1 MPLLPAMPA
10 LSWFNQHR
18 LLTMTL
24 VCACHLAL
32 SWLGLQVPFFNEH
45 ISLIWPATGFTI
57 AVIWRLGYTY
67 SIAIAASVII
77 LTLFQGLPLASS
89 IALGLGNALGP
100 ALAVRF
106 FAAKK
111 LRYQLDNARDL
122 IWFLLLSI
130 GVGTLITS
138 VNGASQLWISGYV
151 SDALWFSTM
160 LAWWFGDS
168 FGVLVFGIPLLCFQR
183 SQWQLLSGWRFWTVL
198 GCSVLVALLVFWLPD
213 VADWSPTLLFVP
225 LLMLLWTVLRQ
236 GLWAAS
242 VNVAVITS
250 LAVIGTIQGRGIF
263 ADPEPMQALF
273 SISSYILVMAL
284 FSYLLA
290 FLQQSG
296 ARTRDHINS
305 ALQGSGLGIWQLDLQ
320 QDSVQFFGQAEMML
334 GYQSAE
340 LGRNFASWTD
350 LLHPD
355 DAVAARTALV
365 RHLKGQDPLYQVEFR
380 LKHKLGHWVWV
391 LSQGRVIERD
401 AEGRASRMVGSNAD
415 ISALK
420 QADLAV
426 SQLKDFYATVLSKVV
441 TGVWVGDA
449 RHQLIYVNLGL
460 SRLMSMPE
468 AELLEKNILTDF
480 PEQTLKHFRPFYYR
494 AMHGLTPVRFE
505 ALPIQTPGGR
515 QLYLSGWL
523 VPLLK
528 DGRFDGMIGTVDD
541 MTQHRQYEQQILQL
555 AFVDQLTGLPNR
567 AALQDKARE
576 MLAGALQQQQQ
587 LAVYHID
594 LDHFQHI
601 NDSMGHD
608 TGDALLKQVA
618 DRLKMLATAQDL
630 LGRPGGDEFILIRPS
645 RTEHDVLQTAH
656 QLILLMAEAF
666 AVDERMLQVS
676 PSIGIALFP
685 QHGLSF
691 AELQRMADIALY
703 AAKASGRN
711 RYSLYNPQMS
721 ESLQERLQLEHGMR
735 SGLYAGQFSL
745 HYQPVQALADE
756 QIISVEALL
765 RWQHPQLGFVSP
777 ARFIPL
783 AEHSGFIVEL
793 GEWVLQQAL
802 KQLARWRQQ
811 GLNLRVAV
819 NISTVQ
825 LRHPDFMRQLQQAL
839 TQYGVPPALLELELT
854 ESVLAD
860 QVEQSRL
867 LLQQIRGLGVTLA
880 LDDFGTG
887 YSSLA
892 YLKSFPLDKLK
903 IDRSFVRDLLTDPDD
918 RAIVH
923 SVVVLGH
930 SLGLRVVA
938 EGVELAGQ
946 LHQLR
951 ALDVDDVQG
960 YLLSKPLPA
969 EELENWLR
977 RVHSLGLPHTQTD
990 PQ

>member
-1 MPLLPAMPA
+1 MPLLPPMPA

-18 LLTMTL
+18 VLTMVL
-24 VCACHLAL
+24 VGLFHLLL

-57 AVIWRLGYTY
+57 AVIWRLGYSY
-67 SIAIAASVII
+67 SISIAASVIF
-77 LTLFQGLPLASS
+77 LTLYQGLPLASS

-100 ALAVRF
+100 ALAVRL
-106 FAAKK
+106 FAVKK

-122 IWFLLLSI
+122 IWFLVFSI

-151 SDALWFSTM
+151 SDALWFSTT

-183 SQWQLLSGWRFWTVL
+183 RQWRLLSGWRFWTVL
-198 GCSVLVALLVFWLPD
+198 SLSGLTSMLVFWIPGAHL
-213 VADWSPTLLFVP
+213 WSPTLLFVP
-225 LLMLLWTVLRQ
+225 LLVLLWTVLRQ
-236 GLWAAS
+236 GLWASS
-242 VNVAVITS
+242 VNVALITS
-250 LAVIGTIQGRGIF
+250 LAVIGTIQGRGMF
-263 ADPEPMQALF
+263 VDPEPLQSLF
-273 SISSYILVMAL
+273 SISSYILVISL

-290 FLQQSG
+290 FLHQSG
-296 ARTRDHINS
+296 ERTRDHVNS

-320 QDSVQFFGQAEMML
+320 QDQVQFFGQAEVML
-334 GYQSAE
+334 GYQAGE
-340 LGRNFASWTD
+340 LGRRFQHWTN

-355 DAVAARTALV
+355 DAAPTRLALTQ
-365 RHLKGQDPLYQVEFR
+365 HLKGITPLYQIEFR
-380 LKHKLGHWVWV
+380 LRHKAGHWVWV
-391 LSQGRVIERD
+391 LSQGRVVERD
-401 AEGRASRMVGSNAD
+401 AQGRASRMVGSNTD

-449 RHQLIYVNLGL
+449 RHRLIYVNQGL
-460 SRLMSMPE
+460 SRLMSM
-468 AELLEKNILTDF
+468 AESDLLNKQILTDF
-480 PEQTLKHFRPFYYR
+480 PEQTLQHFRPFYYR

-505 ALPIQTPGGR
+505 TLPIQTPGGR
-515 QLYLSGWL
+515 QLFLSGWL

-528 DGRFDGMIGTVDD
+528 DGSFDGMIGTVDD
-541 MTQHRQYEQQILQL
+541 MTQQRQYEQQILQL

-567 AALQDKARE
+567 AALQDKARDL
-576 MLAGALQQQQQ
+576 LAGALQQQQQ

-608 TGDALLKQVA
+608 TGDILLKMVA
-618 DRLKMLATAQDL
+618 ERLKMLTTAQDL
-630 LGRPGGDEFILIRPS
+630 LSRPGGDEFFLIHAC

-656 QLILLMAEAF
+656 QLILLMSEAF
-666 AVDERMLQVS
+666 AVEERMLQVS
-676 PSIGIALFP
+676 CSIGIALFP

-691 AELQRMADIALY
+691 AELQRMADVALY
-703 AAKASGRN
+703 AAKAAGRN

-721 ESLQERLQLEHGMR
+721 EILHERLQLEHGMR

-745 HYQPVQALADE
+745 HYQPVQTLADR
-756 QIISVEALL
+756 QIVSVEALL
-765 RWQHPQLGFVSP
+765 RWQHPQLGNVSP
-777 ARFIPL
+777 VRFIPL

-802 KQLARWRQQ
+802 KQLARWRAQ
-811 GLNLRVAV
+811 GVMLRVAV

-825 LRHPDFMRQLQQAL
+825 LRHPDFLRHLQQAL
-839 TQYGVPPALLELELT
+839 TQHGIAGNQLELELT
-854 ESVLAD
+854 ESVLAE
-860 QVEQSRL
+860 QVEQSRQ
-867 LLQQIRGLGVTLA
+867 LLQQIRALGVTLA

-938 EGVELAGQ
+938 EGVEDAGQ
-946 LHQLR
+946 LQQLQHM
-951 ALDVDDVQG
+951 DVDEVQG
-960 YLLSKPLPA
+960 YLLSKPLPP

-977 RVHSLGLPHTQTD
+977 RVHSLGMPHLQ
-990 PQ
+990 

>member
-1 MPLLPAMPA
+1 VPLLPSVPT
-10 LSWFNQHR
+10 LSWFHQHR
-18 LLTMTL
+18 LLTL
-24 VCACHLAL
+24 SGVWALHLFL
-32 SWLGLQVPFFNEH
+32 SWLGLQVPFFNSH
-45 ISLIWPATGFTI
+45 ISLIWPATGFAI
-57 AVIWRLGYTY
+57 AVIWRLGYSY
-67 SIAIAASVII
+67 GIAIGASVIT
-77 LTLFQGLPLASS
+77 LTLLQGLPLASC

-100 ALAVRF
+100 MLAVRL
-106 FAAKK
+106 FALQS

-138 VNGASQLWISGYV
+138 LNGASQLWISGLV
-151 SDALWFSTM
+151 PDALWGSTM

-183 SQWQLLSGWRFWTVL
+183 RQWQLLSGWRFWAVL
-198 GCSVLVALLVFWLPD
+198 GLSGLSSLLVFWVPGAHL
-213 VADWSPTLLFVP
+213 WSPTLLFVP
-225 LLMLLWTVLRQ
+225 LLVLLWTVLRQ
-236 GLWAAS
+236 GLWASS
-242 VNVAVITS
+242 VNVALITS

-263 ADPEPMQALF
+263 VNSEPLQSLF
-273 SISSYILVMAL
+273 SISSYILVISL

-290 FLQQSG
+290 FLHQSG
-296 ARTRDHINS
+296 VQTRDHINS
-305 ALQGSGLGIWQLDLQ
+305 ALQGSGLGIWQLDLLQ
-320 QDSVQFFGQAEMML
+320 EQIRFFGQAEAML
-334 GYQSAE
+334 GYQPGE
-340 LGRNFASWTD
+340 LGSQFNHWSS
-350 LLHPD
+350 LVHPE
-355 DAVAARTALV
+355 DAAATRLALTQ
-365 RHLKGQDPLYQVEFR
+365 HLKGRTPLYQSEFR
-380 LKHKLGHWVWV
+380 LQHKLGHWVWV
-391 LSQGRVIERD
+391 LSQGRVVERD
-401 AEGRASRMVGSNAD
+401 AQGRATRLVGSNAD

-426 SQLKDFYATVLSKVV
+426 SQLKDFYATILSKVV

-449 RHQLIYVNLGL
+449 AHRLIYVNQGL
-460 SRLMSMPE
+460 VRLMSM
-468 AELLEKNILTDF
+468 AESDLLHKNILNDF
-480 PEQTLKHFRPFYYR
+480 PEQTLQHFRPFYYR
-494 AMHGLTPVRFE
+494 AVHGLTPVRFE
-505 ALPIQTPGGR
+505 GLPLQTPGGR
-515 QLYLSGWL
+515 HLFLSGWL

-528 DGRFDGMIGTVDD
+528 DSQFDGMIGTVDD
-541 MTQHRQYEQQILQL
+541 MTQQRQYEQQILQL

-567 AALQDKARE
+567 AALQDKARD
-576 MLAGALQQQQQ
+576 MLAAALQQQQQ

-608 TGDALLKQVA
+608 TGDTLLQMVA
-618 DRLKMLATAQDL
+618 ERLKMLTISGDL
-630 LGRPGGDEFILIRPS
+630 LSRPGGDEFILIRAC

-666 AVDERMLQVS
+666 AVEERMLQVS

-691 AELQRMADIALY
+691 AELQRMADVALY
-703 AAKASGRN
+703 AAKAAGRN

-721 ESLQERLQLEHGMR
+721 ELLHERLQLEHGMR

-756 QIISVEALL
+756 QIVSVEALL
-765 RWQHPQLGFVSP
+765 RWHHPQLGNISP
-777 ARFIPL
+777 VRFIPL
-783 AEHSGFIVEL
+783 AEHSGFITEL

-802 KQLARWRQQ
+802 KQLARWRAQ
-811 GLNLRVAV
+811 GLQLRVAV

-825 LRHPDFMRQLQQAL
+825 LRHPDFLRQLQQAL
-839 TQYGVPPALLELELT
+839 TEHGVPGSQLELELT

-860 QVEQSRL
+860 QVAQSRQL
-867 LLQQIRGLGVTLA
+867 LAQIRALGVTLA

-938 EGVELAGQ
+938 EGVEDAGQ

-951 ALDVDDVQG
+951 QLDVDDVQG

>member
-1 MPLLPAMPA
+1 MSLLPPIPA

-18 LLTMTL
+18 LLTMVL
-24 VCACHLAL
+24 VCLFHLLL

-57 AVIWRLGYTY
+57 AVIWRLGYSY
-67 SIAIAASVII
+67 SISIAASVIM
-77 LTLFQGLPLASS
+77 LTMYQGVPLASG

-100 ALAVRF
+100 ALAVRL
-106 FAAKK
+106 FAVKK

-122 IWFLLLSI
+122 IWFLVFSI

-138 VNGASQLWISGYV
+138 MNGASQLWISGYV

-183 SQWQLLSGWRFWTVL
+183 RQWRLLSGWRFWTVL
-198 GCSVLVALLVFWLPD
+198 SLSGLTSMLVFWIPGAHL
-213 VADWSPTLLFVP
+213 WSPTLLFLP
-225 LLMLLWTVLRQ
+225 LLVLLWIVLRQ
-236 GLWAAS
+236 GLWASS
-242 VNVAVITS
+242 VNVALITS
-250 LAVIGTIQGRGIF
+250 LAVIGTVQGRGMF
-263 ADPEPMQALF
+263 VDPEPLQSLF
-273 SISSYILVMAL
+273 SISSYILVISL

-290 FLQQSG
+290 FLHQSG
-296 ARTRDHINS
+296 ERTRDHVNS

-320 QDSVQFFGQAEMML
+320 QDQVQFFGQAEVML
-334 GYQSAE
+334 GYQPGE
-340 LGRNFASWTD
+340 LGRRFQHWTN

-355 DAVAARTALV
+355 DAVPTRLALTQ
-365 RHLKGQDPLYQVEFR
+365 HLKGVTPFYQIEFR
-380 LKHKLGHWVWV
+380 MRHKAGYWVWV
-391 LSQGRVIERD
+391 LSQGRVVERD
-401 AEGRASRMVGSNAD
+401 AQGRASRMVGSNTD

-449 RHQLIYVNLGL
+449 RHRLIYVNQGL
-460 SRLMSMPE
+460 SRLMSM
-468 AELLEKNILTDF
+468 AETDLLNKQILTDF
-480 PEQTLKHFRPFYYR
+480 PEQTLQHFRPFYYR

-505 ALPIQTPGGR
+505 TLPIQTPGGR
-515 QLYLSGWL
+515 QLFLSGWL

-528 DGRFDGMIGTVDD
+528 DGSFDGMIGTVDD
-541 MTQHRQYEQQILQL
+541 MTQQRQYEQQILQL

-567 AALQDKARE
+567 AALQDKARDL
-576 MLAGALQQQQQ
+576 LAGALQQQQQ

-608 TGDALLKQVA
+608 TGDMLLKMVA
-618 DRLKMLATAQDL
+618 ERLKMLTTAQDL
-630 LGRPGGDEFILIRPS
+630 LSRPGGDEFFLIRAC

-656 QLILLMAEAF
+656 QLILLMSEAF
-666 AVDERMLQVS
+666 AVEERMLQVS
-676 PSIGIALFP
+676 CSIGIALFP

-691 AELQRMADIALY
+691 AELQRMADVALY
-703 AAKASGRN
+703 AAKAAGRN

-721 ESLQERLQLEHGMR
+721 EILHERLQLEHGMR

-745 HYQPVQALADE
+745 HYQPVQTLADR
-756 QIISVEALL
+756 QIVSVEALL
-765 RWQHPQLGFVSP
+765 RWQHPQLGSVSP
-777 ARFIPL
+777 VRFIPL

-802 KQLARWRQQ
+802 KQLARWRTQ
-811 GLNLRVAV
+811 GVFLRVAV

-825 LRHPDFMRQLQQAL
+825 LRHPDFLRQLQQAL
-839 TQYGVPPALLELELT
+839 TQHGVAGNQLELELT
-854 ESVLAD
+854 ESVLAE
-860 QVEQSRL
+860 QVEQSRQ
-867 LLQQIRGLGVTLA
+867 LLQQIRALGVTLA

-903 IDRSFVRDLLTDPDD
+903 IDRSFVHDLLTDPDD

-938 EGVELAGQ
+938 EGVEDAGQ
-946 LHQLR
+946 LHQLQQM
-951 ALDVDDVQG
+951 DIDEVQG

-977 RVHSLGLPHTQTD
+977 RVHSLGMPHLQ
-990 PQ
+990 

>member
-1 MPLLPAMPA
+1 VPLLPPIPA

-18 LLTMTL
+18 LLTMVL
-24 VCACHLAL
+24 VCLFHLLL

-57 AVIWRLGYTY
+57 AVIWRLGYSY
-67 SIAIAASVII
+67 SISIAVSVIL
-77 LTLFQGLPLASS
+77 LTSLQGLPLASS

-100 ALAVRF
+100 ALAVRL
-106 FAAKK
+106 FAVKK

-122 IWFLLLSI
+122 IWFLVFSI
-130 GVGTLITS
+130 GVGTFITS

-183 SQWQLLSGWRFWTVL
+183 RQWRLLSGWRFW
-198 GCSVLVALLVFWLPD
+198 SVLSLSGLTSLLVFWIPGAHL
-213 VADWSPTLLFVP
+213 WSPTLLFVP
-225 LLMLLWTVLRQ
+225 LLVLLWIVLRQ
-236 GLWAAS
+236 GLWASS
-242 VNVAVITS
+242 VNVALITS
-250 LAVIGTIQGRGIF
+250 LAVIGTVQGRGMF
-263 ADPEPMQALF
+263 VDPEPLQSLF
-273 SISSYILVMAL
+273 SISSYILVISL

-290 FLQQSG
+290 FLHQSSE
-296 ARTRDHINS
+296 RTRDNVNS

-320 QDSVQFFGQAEMML
+320 QDQVQFFGQAEVML
-334 GYQSAE
+334 GYQAGE
-340 LGRNFASWTD
+340 LGRGFQHWTN

-355 DAVAARTALV
+355 DAAPTRLALTQ
-365 RHLKGQDPLYQVEFR
+365 HLKGITPLYQIEFR
-380 LKHKLGHWVWV
+380 LRHKAGHWVWM
-391 LSQGRVIERD
+391 LSQGRVVERD
-401 AEGRASRMVGSNAD
+401 AQGRASRMVGSNTD

-449 RHQLIYVNLGL
+449 RHRLIYVNQGL
-460 SRLMSMPE
+460 SRLMSM
-468 AELLEKNILTDF
+468 AETDLLNKQILTDF
-480 PEQTLKHFRPFYYR
+480 PEQTLQHFRPFYYR

-515 QLYLSGWL
+515 QLFLSGWL

-528 DGRFDGMIGTVDD
+528 DGSFDGMIGTVDD
-541 MTQHRQYEQQILQL
+541 MTQQRQYEQQILQL

-567 AALQDKARE
+567 AALQDKARDL
-576 MLAGALQQQQQ
+576 LAGALQQQQQ

-608 TGDALLKQVA
+608 TGDMLLKMVA
-618 DRLKMLATAQDL
+618 ERLKMLTTAQDL
-630 LGRPGGDEFILIRPS
+630 LSRPGGDEFFLIRAC

-656 QLILLMAEAF
+656 QLILLMSEAF
-666 AVDERMLQVS
+666 AVEERMLQVS
-676 PSIGIALFP
+676 CSIGIALFP

-703 AAKASGRN
+703 AAKAAGRN

-721 ESLQERLQLEHGMR
+721 EILHERLQLEHGMR

-745 HYQPVQALADE
+745 HYQPVQTLADR
-756 QIISVEALL
+756 QIVSVEALL
-765 RWQHPQLGFVSP
+765 RWQHPQLGNVSP
-777 ARFIPL
+777 VRFIPL

-802 KQLARWRQQ
+802 KQLARWRTQ
-811 GLNLRVAV
+811 GVILRVAV

-825 LRHPDFMRQLQQAL
+825 LRHPDFLRQLQQAL
-839 TQYGVPPALLELELT
+839 TQHGVAGNQLELELT
-854 ESVLAD
+854 ESVLAE
-860 QVEQSRL
+860 QVEQSRH
-867 LLQQIRGLGVTLA
+867 LLQQIRALGVTLA

-930 SLGLRVVA
+930 SLGMRVVA
-938 EGVELAGQ
+938 EGVEDAGQ
-946 LHQLR
+946 LHQLQQM
-951 ALDVDDVQG
+951 DVDEVQG
-960 YLLSKPLPA
+960 YLLSKPLPP

-977 RVHSLGLPHTQTD
+977 RVHSLGLPHLQ
-990 PQ
+990 

>member
-1 MPLLPAMPA
+1 MPLLPPIPA

-18 LLTMTL
+18 LLTMVL
-24 VCACHLAL
+24 VCLFHLLL

-57 AVIWRLGYTY
+57 AVIWRLGYSY
-67 SIAIAASVII
+67 SISIAASVIM
-77 LTLFQGLPLASS
+77 LTLYQGVPLASS

-100 ALAVRF
+100 ALAVRL
-106 FAAKK
+106 FAVKK

-122 IWFLLLSI
+122 IWFLVFSI

-183 SQWQLLSGWRFWTVL
+183 RQWRLLSGWQFWTVL
-198 GCSVLVALLVFWLPD
+198 SLSGLTSLLVFWIPGAHL
-213 VADWSPTLLFVP
+213 WSPTLLFVP
-225 LLMLLWTVLRQ
+225 LLVLLWIVLRQ
-236 GLWAAS
+236 GLWASS
-242 VNVAVITS
+242 VNVALITS
-250 LAVIGTIQGRGIF
+250 LAVIGTVQGRGMF
-263 ADPEPMQALF
+263 VDPEPLQSLF
-273 SISSYILVMAL
+273 SISSYILVISL

-290 FLQQSG
+290 FLHQSG
-296 ARTRDHINS
+296 ERTRDHVNS

-320 QDSVQFFGQAEMML
+320 QDQVQFFGQAEVML
-334 GYQSAE
+334 GYQPGE
-340 LGRNFASWTD
+340 LGRRFQHWTN

-355 DAVAARTALV
+355 DAVPTRLALTQ
-365 RHLKGQDPLYQVEFR
+365 HLKGVTPFYQIEFR
-380 LKHKLGHWVWV
+380 MRHKAGYWVWV
-391 LSQGRVIERD
+391 LSQGRVVERD
-401 AEGRASRMVGSNAD
+401 AQGRASRMVGSNTD

-449 RHQLIYVNLGL
+449 RHRLIYVNQGL
-460 SRLMSMPE
+460 SRLMSM
-468 AELLEKNILTDF
+468 AETDLLNKQILTDF
-480 PEQTLKHFRPFYYR
+480 PEQTLQHFRPFYYR

-505 ALPIQTPGGR
+505 TLPIQTPGGR
-515 QLYLSGWL
+515 QLFLSGWL

-528 DGRFDGMIGTVDD
+528 DGSFDGMIGTVDD
-541 MTQHRQYEQQILQL
+541 MTQQRQYEQQILQL

-567 AALQDKARE
+567 AALQDKARDL
-576 MLAGALQQQQQ
+576 LAGALQQQQQ

-608 TGDALLKQVA
+608 TGDMLLKMVA
-618 DRLKMLATAQDL
+618 ERLKMLTTAQDL
-630 LGRPGGDEFILIRPS
+630 LSRPGGDEFFLIRTC

-656 QLILLMAEAF
+656 QLILLMSEAF
-666 AVDERMLQVS
+666 AVEERMLQVS
-676 PSIGIALFP
+676 CSIGIALFP

-691 AELQRMADIALY
+691 AELQRMADVALY
-703 AAKASGRN
+703 AAKAAGRN

-721 ESLQERLQLEHGMR
+721 EILHERLQLEHGMR

-745 HYQPVQALADE
+745 HYQPVQTLADR
-756 QIISVEALL
+756 QIVSVEALL
-765 RWQHPQLGFVSP
+765 RWQHPQLGSVSP
-777 ARFIPL
+777 VRFIPL

-802 KQLARWRQQ
+802 KQLARWRTQ
-811 GLNLRVAV
+811 GVILRVAV

-825 LRHPDFMRQLQQAL
+825 LRHPDFLRQLQQAL
-839 TQYGVPPALLELELT
+839 TQHGVAGSQLELELT
-854 ESVLAD
+854 ESVLAE
-860 QVEQSRL
+860 QVEQSRH
-867 LLQQIRGLGVTLA
+867 LLQQIRALGVTLA

-938 EGVELAGQ
+938 EGVEDAGQ
-946 LHQLR
+946 LHQLQQM
-951 ALDVDDVQG
+951 DIDEVQG

-977 RVHSLGLPHTQTD
+977 RVHSLGMPHLQ
-990 PQ
+990 

>member
-1 MPLLPAMPA
+1 VQLLPVMPA
-10 LSWFNQHR
+10 LSWFHQHR
-18 LLTMTL
+18 LLTMAL
-24 VCACHLAL
+24 VFFIHLSL
-32 SWLGLQVPFFNEH
+32 SWLGLQVPVFNEH

-57 AVIWRLGYTY
+57 AVLWRLGLSY
-67 SIAIAASVII
+67 SIVIAASVIVFA
-77 LTLFQGLPLASS
+77 LLQDVPLAASV
-89 IALGLGNALGP
+89 ALGLGSALAP
-100 ALAVRF
+100 ALAVRC
-106 FAAKK
+106 FALKK
-111 LRYQLDNARDL
+111 LRYQLDNGRDL

-130 GVGTLITS
+130 GIGSLITS
-138 VNGASQLWISGYV
+138 VNGASQLWISGEI

-183 SQWQLLSGWRFWTVL
+183 IHYHLLSDWRFWSVL
-198 GCSVLVALLVFWLPD
+198 GLSVLSALAVFWPPD
-213 VADWSPTLLFVP
+213 AHHWSPTLLFVP
-225 LLMLLWTVLRQ
+225 LLMLLWVVLRQ

-242 VNVAVITS
+242 VNVAVITC
-250 LAVIGTIQGRGIF
+250 LAVIGTVLGRGIF
-263 ADPEPMQALF
+263 ADPEPLESLL
-273 SISSYILVMAL
+273 SISSYILIMSL
-284 FSYLLA
+284 FSYLLV
-290 FLQQSG
+290 FLHQSSV
-296 ARTRDHINS
+296 RTRDHVNR

-320 QDSVQFFGQAEMML
+320 QGQVQFFGQAEAML
-334 GYQSAE
+334 GYQPDE
-340 LGRNFASWTD
+340 LGQNFATWSA
-350 LLHPD
+350 LMHPD
-355 DAVAARTALV
+355 DTGAARVALV
-365 RHLKGQDPLYQVEFR
+365 RHLKGEDPLYQMEFR
-380 LKHKLGHWVWV
+380 LRHKAGHWVWV

-401 AEGRASRMVGSNAD
+401 AQGRASRMVGSNTD

-449 RHQLIYVNLGL
+449 SHRLIYLNLGL
-460 SRLMSMPE
+460 SRLMSVPE
-468 AELLEKNILTDF
+468 ADLLNKNILTEF
-480 PEQTLKHFRPFYYR
+480 PEQTLQHFRPFYYR
-494 AMHGLTPVRFE
+494 ALHALTPVRFE
-505 ALPIQTPGGR
+505 MLPMQTPGGR
-515 QLYLSGWL
+515 PLYLSGWL

-528 DGRFDGMIGTVDD
+528 DSQFDGMIGTVDD

-567 AALQDKARE
+567 AALQDRARE
-576 MLAGALQQQQQ
+576 LLANALQQQQQ

-618 DRLKMLATAQDL
+618 ERLKLLVTEQDL
-630 LGRPGGDEFILIRPS
+630 LSRAGGDEFTLIRQC
-645 RTEHDVLQTAH
+645 RNEHDVIQTAH
-656 QLILLMAEAF
+656 QLIVLMAEAF
-666 AVDERMLQVS
+666 TVEERTLQVS

-685 QHGLSF
+685 QHGISF

-703 AAKASGRN
+703 SAKASGRN
-711 RYSLYNPQMS
+711 RYSLYSPLMS
-721 ESLQERLQLEHGMR
+721 ERLHERLQLEHGMR
-735 SGLYAGQFSL
+735 SGLYAGQFCL

-756 QIISVEALL
+756 QIVSVEALI
-765 RWQHPQLGFVSP
+765 RWQHPQLGPISP

-811 GLNLRVAV
+811 GLTLRVAV
-819 NISTVQ
+819 NISTIQ
-825 LRHPDFMRQLQQAL
+825 LRHPDFLRQLQQAL
-839 TQYGVPPALLELELT
+839 TQHGVPASQLELELT

-860 QVEQSRL
+860 QVEQSRH
-867 LLQQIRGLGVTLA
+867 LLQQIRSLGVLLA

-903 IDRSFVRDLLTDPDD
+903 IDRSFIRDLLTDPDD

-951 ALDVDDVQG
+951 QLDVDDVQG
-960 YLLSKPLPA
+960 YLLSKPVPP

-977 RVHSLGLPHTQTD
+977 RVHSLGLPATQID
-990 PQ
+990 LP

>member
-1 MPLLPAMPA
+1 MPLLPPIPA

-18 LLTMTL
+18 LLTMVL
-24 VCACHLAL
+24 VCLFHLLL

-57 AVIWRLGYTY
+57 AVIWRLGYSY
-67 SIAIAASVII
+67 SISIAASVIM
-77 LTLFQGLPLASS
+77 LTLYQGVPLASS

-100 ALAVRF
+100 ALAVRL
-106 FAAKK
+106 FAVKK

-122 IWFLLLSI
+122 IWFLVFSI

-183 SQWQLLSGWRFWTVL
+183 RQWRLLSGWQFWTVL
-198 GCSVLVALLVFWLPD
+198 SLSGLTSLLVFWIPGAHL
-213 VADWSPTLLFVP
+213 WSPTLLFVP
-225 LLMLLWTVLRQ
+225 LLVLLWIVLRQ
-236 GLWAAS
+236 GLWASS
-242 VNVAVITS
+242 VNVALITS
-250 LAVIGTIQGRGIF
+250 LAVIGTVQGRGMF
-263 ADPEPMQALF
+263 VDPEPLQSLF
-273 SISSYILVMAL
+273 SISSYILVISL

-290 FLQQSG
+290 FLHQSG
-296 ARTRDHINS
+296 ERTRDHVNS

-320 QDSVQFFGQAEMML
+320 QDQVQFFGQAEVML
-334 GYQSAE
+334 GYQPGE
-340 LGRNFASWTD
+340 LGRRFQHWTN

-355 DAVAARTALV
+355 DAVPTRLALTQ
-365 RHLKGQDPLYQVEFR
+365 HLKGVTPFYQIEFR
-380 LKHKLGHWVWV
+380 MRHKAGYWVWV
-391 LSQGRVIERD
+391 LSQGRVVERD
-401 AEGRASRMVGSNAD
+401 AQGRASRMVGSNTD

-449 RHQLIYVNLGL
+449 RHRLIYVNQGL
-460 SRLMSMPE
+460 SRLMSM
-468 AELLEKNILTDF
+468 AETDLLNKQILTDF
-480 PEQTLKHFRPFYYR
+480 PEQTLQHFRPFYYR

-505 ALPIQTPGGR
+505 TLPIQTPGGR
-515 QLYLSGWL
+515 QLFLSGWL

-528 DGRFDGMIGTVDD
+528 DGSFDGMIGTVDD
-541 MTQHRQYEQQILQL
+541 MTQQRQYEQQILQL

-567 AALQDKARE
+567 AALQDKARDL
-576 MLAGALQQQQQ
+576 LAGALQQQQQ

-608 TGDALLKQVA
+608 TGDMLLKMVA
-618 DRLKMLATAQDL
+618 ERLKMLTTAQDL
-630 LGRPGGDEFILIRPS
+630 LSRPGGDEFFLIRAC

-656 QLILLMAEAF
+656 QLILLMSEAF
-666 AVDERMLQVS
+666 AVEERMLQVS
-676 PSIGIALFP
+676 CSIGIALFP

-691 AELQRMADIALY
+691 AELQRMADVALY
-703 AAKASGRN
+703 AAKAAGRN

-721 ESLQERLQLEHGMR
+721 EILHERLQLEHGMR

-745 HYQPVQALADE
+745 HYQPVQTLADR
-756 QIISVEALL
+756 QIVSVEALL
-765 RWQHPQLGFVSP
+765 RWQHPQLGSVSP
-777 ARFIPL
+777 VRFIPL

-802 KQLARWRQQ
+802 KQLARWRTQ
-811 GLNLRVAV
+811 GVILRVAV

-825 LRHPDFMRQLQQAL
+825 LRHPDFLRQLQQAL
-839 TQYGVPPALLELELT
+839 TQHGVAGNQLELELT
-854 ESVLAD
+854 ESVLAE
-860 QVEQSRL
+860 QVEQSRQ
-867 LLQQIRGLGVTLA
+867 LLQQIRALGVTLA

-938 EGVELAGQ
+938 EGVEDAGQ
-946 LHQLR
+946 LHQLQ
-951 ALDVDDVQG
+951 LMDVDEVQG
-960 YLLSKPLPA
+960 YLLSKPLPP

-977 RVHSLGLPHTQTD
+977 RVHSLGMPHLQ
-990 PQ
+990 